1 MAVSAPTFRKKD
13 DGQRAPLAPAVFQEP
28 LTQSNQGIRSA
39 CLRGW
44 RVPDAPHMVQLA
56 QGHGQHRTHT
66 HILCPLGTDGEVL
79 LLMVNAGHGCFP
91 TWGGSLA
98 P

>member
-28 LTQSNQGIRSA
+28 LTQSNQCVRSV

-44 RVPDAPHMVQLA
+44 PVPDAPHVVQLA

-66 HILCPLGTDGEVL
+66 HTHTVPLRD
-79 LLMVNAGHGCFP
+79 
-91 TWGGSLA
+91 
-98 P
+98 